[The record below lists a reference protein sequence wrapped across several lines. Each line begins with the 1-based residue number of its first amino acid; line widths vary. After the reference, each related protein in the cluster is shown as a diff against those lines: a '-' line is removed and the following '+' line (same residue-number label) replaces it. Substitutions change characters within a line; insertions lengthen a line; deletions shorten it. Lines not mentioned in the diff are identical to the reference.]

1 MRRSARRAR
10 GRKVAF
16 ALKCAIEAKDLCYT
30 YEDGTTALDHV
41 SFFAEEGCVTG
52 ILGSNGAGKST
63 LFLNLNGVLTPAGGE
78 VLLDGEKVSYTRQGL
93 TELRRKVGIVF
104 QDPDDQLFSADVYRD
119 VSFGPVNLGLPEDE
133 VRRRVESAL
142 ELTGIS
148 DLRGK
153 PTHALSYGQKKRA
166 AIAGVAA
173 MQPRVMILDEPTAGL
188 DPQGVSDIMKLLKK
202 LRSELGMTIILA
214 THDMDIVPLYC
225 DRVFLLSGGKM
236 LRSGTPGEVF
246 SDPEELRRNHLRL
259 PRIAHLMEVLS
270 DRDGVDVDRS
280 AATISAAR
288 REILRLLQ
296 EETDA

>member
-1 MRRSARRAR
+1 M
-10 GRKVAF
+10 
-16 ALKCAIEAKDLCYT
+16 KCAIEAKDLCYT